1 LEPVRAHSTRSES
14 KMDGTSSSSS
24 VAVQSSVSFF
34 YLSSCSVLLTS

>member
-1 LEPVRAHSTRSES
+1 
-14 KMDGTSSSSS
+14 MDGTSSSSS